1 MVIIIININNKDDN
15 LLADLALNFDPFTI
29 NVLKNEFHM
38 RNWEMNLV
46 QFIQVVKEN
55 LLNWQVNISNREQ
68 KLIRCLIMLF

>member
-1 MVIIIININNKDDN
+1 MVIIKFNLINQDEN

-46 QFIQVVKEN
+46 EFI
-55 LLNWQVNISNREQ
+55 
-68 KLIRCLIMLF
+68 